1 MIFEMADGAES
12 LRAELTGVVLLARV
26 HLLVD
31 GQQRLPGEVLA
42 ADFTLV
48 SPDVRVVNGV
58 VMFLQKNQIKMNI
71 LIPDIQNMDLSECTR
86 YLSVRYS
93 DSVYLNKKLHRRCTL
108 KCLYLYS
115 RIGCIIV
122 EF

>member
-1 MIFEMADGAES
+1 MADGAES

-31 GQQRLPGEVLA
+31 GQQRLPGEVLT

-93 DSVYLNKKLHRRCTL
+93 DTKDIYPAV
-108 KCLYLYS
+108 
-115 RIGCIIV
+115 
-122 EF
+122 F